1 MFFYVYYFII
11 RVITQAL
18 LKICLNFYQHAHI
31 KTLGLPDL
39 FSNTLDLFWKYTF
52 LGFWV
57 LAQ

>member
-39 FSNTLDLFWKYTF
+39 FSNTLDLF
-52 LGFWV
+52 
-57 LAQ
+57 